1 MPYIVVM
8 ETTIQISKE
17 LRKTLQRRKLYDK
30 ESYEDVIWDLLED
43 SMELS
48 EETKSDIEQAR
59 KDIAKGRVYALQ
71 QVEKEA
77 GL

>member
-1 MPYIVVM
+1 MAS
-8 ETTIQISKE
+8 TIQVSKE
-17 LRKTLQRRKLYDK
+17 LQDALKKK
-30 ESYEDVIWDLLED
+30 KIFASESYEELLWGLLED

-48 EETKSDIEQAR
+48 EETKKSIEQAR
-59 KDIAKGRVYALQ
+59 KDFKKGKFYTLQ